1 MSPKLSFDMRSS
13 VFLIWATVKIG
24 LSSSCA
30 LKLRIKRAIPKSYTM
45 DCAFVI
51 LIDKLKK
58 FFFKHKFDKNDNFGK
73 NQFFHYFYIK
83 LSLIDSK
90 SNQWIKIRMKIIVKF
105 RRNLI
110 FSENYSHE
118 FRRLTLRCA
127 LNHSLS
133 LNYSSAHSDFH

>member
-1 MSPKLSFDMRSS
+1 
-13 VFLIWATVKIG
+13 
-24 LSSSCA
+24 
-30 LKLRIKRAIPKSYTM
+30 
-45 DCAFVI
+45 
-51 LIDKLKK
+51 
-58 FFFKHKFDKNDNFGK
+58 
-73 NQFFHYFYIK
+73 
-83 LSLIDSK
+83 
-90 SNQWIKIRMKIIVKF
+90 MKIIVKF